1 MFHKRM
7 LSLAVSLV
15 AGGSLP
21 LVAHAQN
28 DQAAEPL
35 MEEILVQGVRQAE
48 LNAREM
54 ERNKDIFSS
63 VISQDDA
70 GNFADQNVAEALQRL
85 PGVTLQK
92 NDGQGEFVN
101 IRGMGAGFVGVSMN
115 NSEMASASGDG
126 RAVGLNTIPADLMGS
141 IEVFKSLTP
150 DMDLNSIAG
159 RVNVNSVTAFT
170 RGEDSLRLT
179 VQGAQHDQ
187 RGEFSPKFTV
197 IGTKLFADETIGLAV
212 SLSHEERGTEVNQIL
227 NESGLRHIRPAR
239 PGIGPADEYDGNEF
253 GARDR

>member
-1 MFHKRM
+1 MFQKRM

-15 AGGSLP
+15 ACGSLP
-21 LVAHAQN
+21 ALSQ
-28 DQAAEPL
+28 DQAPAEEDRL
-35 MEEILVQGVRQAE
+35 LEEIVVQGVRAAE
-48 LNAREM
+48 MNAREI

-141 IEVFKSLTP
+141 IEVFKDSGYGSELHCRSRQRQLS
-150 DMDLNSIAG
+150 D
-159 RVNVNSVTAFT
+159 RV
-170 RGEDSLRLT
+170 
-179 VQGAQHDQ
+179 H
-187 RGEFSPKFTV
+187 PW
-197 IGTKLFADETIGLAV
+197 
-212 SLSHEERGTEVNQIL
+212 
-227 NESGLRHIRPAR
+227 
-239 PGIGPADEYDGNEF
+239 
-253 GARDR
+253 